1 MASGRNLLKKRDDLS
16 SLNVEELEPSK
27 NKAVRDRNI
36 EKVRFYIFVRVGFT
50 AKIYML
56 TWIVVIKYV

>member
-36 EKVRFYIFVRVGFT
+36 EKVHFYIFVRAGFR
-50 AKIYML
+50 ANIYML
-56 TWIVVIKYV
+56 T

>member
-16 SLNVEELEPSK
+16 SLDVEELEPSK

-36 EKVRFYIFVRVGFT
+36 EKVRFYIFVRADFT

-56 TWIVVIKYV
+56 TWIVFIKYV